1 MQPLPCKIESKLHL
15 SYFRTRWLLAI
26 SLPLLPEAKDS
37 RSRSF
42 EKKVFFPSPY
52 LSMRFSFSAKKS
64 FSFPPLSL
72 LSKITVKHVTQSW
85 DVKENCIICFKICF
99 SFEISPL
106 ISFSYLTKIKNAH
119 LAFH

>member
-42 EKKVFFPSPY
+42 EKKSFFPSPY
-52 LSMRFSFSAKKS
+52 LSLRFSFSAKQS

-72 LSKITVKHVTQSW
+72 LSKITV
-85 DVKENCIICFKICF
+85 
-99 SFEISPL
+99 
-106 ISFSYLTKIKNAH
+106 SYLTKIKNAH